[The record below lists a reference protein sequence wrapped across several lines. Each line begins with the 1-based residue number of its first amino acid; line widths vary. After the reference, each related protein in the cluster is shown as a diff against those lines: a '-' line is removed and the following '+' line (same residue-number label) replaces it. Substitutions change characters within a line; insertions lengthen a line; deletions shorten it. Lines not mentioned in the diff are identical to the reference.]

1 MKVIAGYDKDYQ
13 GEAWAAEGI
22 KVGYLPQEP
31 DLDPSKDV
39 KGNVM
44 DGVSP
49 VADMMDRFNEISML
63 MADPPEDADFDALM
77 TEMGEL
83 QAKIDAVD
91 GWTLDNHLEI
101 AMAALR
107 CPPGAESGRAHDGHP
122 ITHAHLV
129 CRL

>member
-13 GEAWAAEGI
+13 GEAWAVEGI

-44 DGVSP
+44 DGVRP

-83 QAKIDAVD
+83 QEKIDAVD
-91 GWTLDNHLEI
+91 GWTRDNQPEI
-101 AMAALR
+101 AMEALR
-107 CPPGAESGRAHDGHP
+107 CPPGEADRSEERRGGNEVVR
-122 ITHAHLV
+122 
-129 CRL
+129 

>member
-13 GEAWAAEGI
+13 GEAWAVEGI

-44 DGVSP
+44 DGVRP

-63 MADPPEDADFDALM
+63 MAAPPEDADFDALM

-83 QAKIDAVD
+83 QARSEERREGKECVR
-91 GWTLDNHLEI
+91 T
-101 AMAALR
+101 
-107 CPPGAESGRAHDGHP
+107 C
-122 ITHAHLV
+122 
-129 CRL
+129 